1 MDEGKEK
8 AIKKWNEIFF
18 LRCAV
23 ASRGYTLCV
32 ENDQSPGRK
41 VDLLFTEGQVGEDRF
56 HIVLSGEDFFFPFL
70 RRSYVQSTAGEI
82 YIVYNSMDIFLN
94 VAVDHPIGLIFFL
107 FFFINVCIKPF
118 FFYYLYTDDVNG
130 SR

>member
-56 HIVLSGEDFFFPFL
+56 HIVLSGEDFFFLFC
-70 RRSYVQSTAGEI
+70 
-82 YIVYNSMDIFLN
+82 
-94 VAVDHPIGLIFFL
+94 VAVMYNLPLGKSISSI
-107 FFFINVCIKPF
+107 IQ
-118 FFYYLYTDDVNG
+118 
-130 SR
+130 

>member
-1 MDEGKEK
+1 MVTFFFLFFLYYCSQLDEGKEK

-56 HIVLSGEDFFFPFL
+56 HIVLSGEDFFF
-70 RRSYVQSTAGEI
+70 
-82 YIVYNSMDIFLN
+82 
-94 VAVDHPIGLIFFL
+94 
-107 FFFINVCIKPF
+107 FFFASQLCTIYRWGN
-118 FFYYLYTDDVNG
+118 LY
-130 SR
+130 RL